1 MVTVPRKTHLRKL
14 TRLLRENPVVA
25 LLGARQVGK
34 TTLARELIGQRRGSI
49 TWFDLEHPRD
59 LRQLDEPTLVL
70 EPLRGLV
77 VLDEIQ
83 NRPELFPVLRVLAD
97 RSPCPARFLVLGSAS
112 PELLRQGSETLAGRI
127 AFYELPGFDLAEVGA
142 SNWQR
147 LWLRGGF
154 PRAYLPRA
162 HRQSGEWRANFVRT
176 FVERDLPRLGTSISP
191 RTLADFWTMISH
203 YHGQVWNSSELGRA
217 FGVSHTSVRGYLN
230 LLTATFV
237 IRQLPPWTEN
247 IGKRVVK
254 SPKVYVADSGLLHA
268 LLGLEK
274 PTDLR
279 RLRRRAGDSTPRPS
293 PPGDVLLGHAL
304 RCRARSPR
312 HPRPP
317 PTGLRVQ
324 AHRFTE
330 SDPLYDC
337 SPRHAGAR
345 TYRCRSCR
353 QSRLSDAREDTGGAD
368 RRVARSAEADRLMGY
383 RSATGSSTGRALRQR
398 DGGRTGGSAHDS
410 NRRRGP
416 RTVRHHRLSLCGNTI
431 SWYSARQR
439 SIPMPR
445 NTSVSLGDHFT
456 GFIGERVASGRYSSA
471 SDVVRAG
478 LRLLEEHEARVEA
491 LRDALV
497 EGERSGPAAP
507 FNFDAF
513 IARKKSD

>member
-1 MVTVPRKTHLRKL
+1 MSTVPRETHLRNL

-34 TTLARELIGQRRGSI
+34 TTLARGLMRQRRGPA

-83 NRPELFPVLRVLAD
+83 YRPELFPVLRVLAD

-203 YHGQVWNSSELGRA
+203 YHGQVWNGSELGRA
-217 FGVSHTSVRGYLN
+217 FGVSHTTVRGYLN

-268 LLGLEK
+268 LLGIEK
-274 PTDLR
+274 PGDLATHPKVGASFEGFAVEQVIR
-279 RLRRRAGDSTPRPS
+279 RLALRPGETYFWATHSGAELDLLVTRGRRR
-293 PPGDVLLGHAL
+293 LGFEFK
-304 RCRARSPR
+304 RTDSPR
-312 HPRPP
+312 VTRSMIAA
-317 PTGLRVQ
+317 LDSLELERIDVV
-324 AHRFTE
+324 
-330 SDPLYDC
+330 
-337 SPRHAGAR
+337 HAGNHGFPMHKR
-345 TYRCRSCR
+345 I
-353 QSRLSDAREDTGGAD
+353 
-368 RRVARSAEADRLMGY
+368 
-383 RSATGSSTGRALRQR
+383 RAVPMR
-398 DGGRTGGSAHDS
+398 D
-410 NRRRGP
+410 
-416 RTVRHHRLSLCGNTI
+416 
-431 SWYSARQR
+431 
-439 SIPMPR
+439 
-445 NTSVSLGDHFT
+445 
-456 GFIGERVASGRYSSA
+456 
-471 SDVVRAG
+471 
-478 LRLLEEHEARVEA
+478 LLEA
-491 LRDALV
+491 L
-497 EGERSGPAAP
+497 GPLA
-507 FNFDAF
+507 
-513 IARKKSD
+513 